1 MNIVMLAWFGFVI
14 WMTQF
19 WVWMISFSLVIIS
32 LSRCY
37 VYISCQD
44 AFYIAR
50 HLAAEL
56 ETNLAV
62 SI

>member
-19 WVWMISFSLVIIS
+19 WVWMISFSLFIIFF
-32 LSRCY
+32 SRYY
-37 VYISCQD
+37 VHISCQD

-50 HLAAEL
+50 HLAAEF